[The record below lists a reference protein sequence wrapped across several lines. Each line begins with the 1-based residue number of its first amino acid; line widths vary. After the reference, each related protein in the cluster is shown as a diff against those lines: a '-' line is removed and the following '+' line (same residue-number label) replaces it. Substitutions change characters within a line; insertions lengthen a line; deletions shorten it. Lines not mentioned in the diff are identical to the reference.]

1 MTDTDLHFYFDPV
14 CPFAWLTST
23 WVRQVMAARDYRV
36 EWRLISLR
44 MTNSHID
51 YDAHFP
57 KDYQDGHNA
66 GLRMLRVAARARA
79 EHGPAALDGLQAAY
93 GQQIFEKAWPEKG
106 SYNRALGREPMVR
119 AALAEAG
126 LPAYLVDAL
135 EDRSWDDEITK
146 ETNLAL
152 ELTGRDVGTPIL
164 HIQPPDGVAFFGPV
178 ISRRP
183 SDAEAVELWDHVVAL
198 ARFPGFTEFK
208 RSLRERPQLRSFG
221 FDPDAAAPGQVED
234 WHQGSRRLKH

>member
-1 MTDTDLHFYFDPV
+1 MTESDLHFYFDPV

-36 EWRLISLR
+36 GWRLISLR
-44 MTNSHID
+44 VMNSHID

-57 KDYQDGHNA
+57 QDYEQGHTA

-79 EHGPAALDGLQAAY
+79 EHGPGALDGLQSAY
-93 GQQIFEKAWPEKG
+93 GQAIFDRSWPQG
-106 SYNRALGREPMVR
+106 SAYLETVGSEPMVR
-119 AALAEAG
+119 DALREAG
-126 LPAYLVDAL
+126 LPTELAGAL
-135 EDRSWDDEITK
+135 GDERWDDEIAK
-146 ETNLAL
+146 ETNSAL

-164 HIQPPDGVAFFGPV
+164 HIAPPDGVAFFGPV

-183 SDAEAVELWDHVVAL
+183 SDAEALELWDHVVAL
-198 ARFPGFTEFK
+198 ARFGGFAEFK

-221 FDPDAAAPGQVED
+221 FDPDAAAPGQVEE
-234 WHQGSRRLKH
+234 WHQGSRRLKK